1 MTNENQI
8 TTATMR
14 NLVEAANGIDRINEA
29 EMGLKPNLETRFK
42 AAIAHMQTLEDL
54 EAKME
59 LSMRRLREE
68 MIKLERANNA
78 LLFPILDTLRNNKE
92 ILPKS
97 ISVEA
102 QRRIKECQAVWNEVR
117 LASEMVGTHLS
128 SMSNTWKKLN

>member
-14 NLVEAANGIDRINEA
+14 NLVEAANGINEVH
-29 EMGLKPNLETRFK
+29 GGILPSKPNLETRFK
-42 AAIAHMQTLEDL
+42 AAIAHRKTLEDL

-59 LSMRRLREE
+59 LSMRRLKEE
-68 MIKLERANNA
+68 MIKLEKANNS
-78 LLFPILDTLRNNKE
+78 LLVPVLDTLRNNE

-102 QRRIKECQAVWNEVR
+102 QRRIKECQAACNEVR

>member
-59 LSMRRLREE
+59 LSMRRLKEE
-68 MIKLERANNA
+68 MIKLEKANNS
-78 LLFPILDTLRNNKE
+78 LLVPVLDTLRNNE

-102 QRRIKECQAVWNEVR
+102 QRRIKECQAACNEVR